1 MGDVTIRL
9 NRFGAERGRMWQAVA
24 AAIAIALPMVFW
36 IGIEQ
41 ALGDS
46 VQEIDTGETLYLQSY
61 PVTGASLE
69 FTLPG
74 AGWTSPG
81 IHMADQRQNFRHGA
95 LTAAVEVDT
104 HVESLEN
111 LLARRADPIISERG
125 YAFNNER
132 PYTNAASGLSGHR
145 ADIVGLDTAGSI
157 TVVGEDGGAAAI
169 LILIAPGDDPGSA
182 TVDPDPFIDAFHL
195 EGE

>member
-1 MGDVTIRL
+1 MGDATIRL
-9 NRFGAERGRMWQAVA
+9 NRFGVEQGRMWQAVVA
-24 AAIAIALPMVFW
+24 ALAIALPLAFW
-36 IGIEQ
+36 IGIER

-46 VQEIDTGETLYLQSY
+46 VQDIDKGETLYLQSY

-74 AGWTSPG
+74 EGWTSPG

-95 LTAAVEVDT
+95 LTATVEVDT

-111 LLARRADPIISERG
+111 LLVRRADPITAERG
-125 YAFNNER
+125 YAYNNER
-132 PYTNAASGLSGHR
+132 PYEHPATGLSGFR

-157 TVVGEDGGAAAI
+157 TVVGENGGAAAI
-169 LILIAPGDDPGSA
+169 LILIAPGDDPSSA
-182 TVDPDPFIDAFHL
+182 SVDPDPFIGSFKL

>member
-1 MGDVTIRL
+1 LGDVTIQL
-9 NRFGAERGRMWQAVA
+9 NRFGVEHGRMWQAVV
-24 AAIAIALPMVFW
+24 AAIAIALPLAFW
-36 IGIEQ
+36 IGIER

-46 VQEIDTGETLYLQSY
+46 VQEIEKGETLYLQSY

-74 AGWTSPG
+74 EGWTSPG

-111 LLARRADPIISERG
+111 LLVRRADPITAERG
-125 YAFNNER
+125 YAYNNER
-132 PYTNAASGLSGHR
+132 PYANAATGLAGFR

-157 TVVGEDGGAAAI
+157 TVVGKDGGAAAI
-169 LILIAPGDDPGSA
+169 LILIAPGDDPASA
-182 TVDPDPFIDAFHL
+182 TVDPDPFIDSFKL
-195 EGE
+195 EGK

>member
-9 NRFGAERGRMWQAVA
+9 NRFGIERGRLWQAVVA
-24 AAIAIALPMVFW
+24 AFAIALPLVFW
-36 IGIEQ
+36 IGIER

-74 AGWTSPG
+74 SGWTSPG

-104 HVESLEN
+104 HVDSLTT
-111 LLARRADPIISERG
+111 LLDRRADQANAGAGSVH
-125 YAFNNER
+125 NNTR
-132 PYTNAASGLSGHR
+132 PYTNEASGLSGYR

-169 LILIAPGDDPGSA
+169 LILVAPGADPSSA
-182 TVDPDPFIDAFHL
+182 TVDPDPFIGTFKL
-195 EGE
+195 EGK

>member
-1 MGDVTIRL
+1 LGDVTIDL
-9 NRFGAERGRMWQAVA
+9 NRFGVERGRMWQAVVA
-24 AAIAIALPMVFW
+24 ALAIALPLVFW
-36 IGIEQ
+36 IGIER

-46 VQEIDTGETLYLQSY
+46 VQQIDAGETLYLQSY

-74 AGWTSPG
+74 EGWTSPG

-111 LLARRADPIISERG
+111 LLVRRADPITAERG
-125 YAFNNER
+125 YAYNNER
-132 PYTNAASGLSGHR
+132 PYTNAASGLSGYR

-182 TVDPDPFIDAFHL
+182 TVDPDPFIDAFRL